1 MPAQVKRGAL
11 FNNPRLP
18 IKSPPEYPYAADAF
32 DRGNTPFP
40 PAAGQLGSTPLGAYQ
55 WLNLS
60 TDGAAPSYAAGGA
73 IVGGRLGVVGQ
84 SLPGSRRIA
93 AYFNG
98 GIADFRFGMRLVSG
112 VKDTTFSIAFR
123 LLDMNNYLFMTIIA
137 NKWAL
142 YKRVDGSGVQVYV
155 PTNSFYASD
164 NDYVDVLCTG
174 TAVTPR
180 VNGVSM
186 PTQTVSDFATATR
199 VGIVQT
205 LPAGTTAAPLTLVD
219 DLSMMRLGTWAEV

>member
-18 IKSPPEYPYAADAF
+18 IKSPPEYPYAGDPF
-32 DRGNTPFP
+32 DRGDTPFP
-40 PAAGQLGSTPLGAYQ
+40 PAAGQLGVTPLGKYQ

-60 TDGAAPSYAAGGA
+60 VDGVSPSYAAGGA
-73 IVGGRLGVVGQ
+73 IVGGRMGVVGQ

-93 AYFNG
+93 TYFNA
-98 GIADFRFGMRLVSG
+98 GISDARFQIRLVSG
-112 VKDTTFSIAFR
+112 VKDTTVGIAFR
-123 LLDMNNYLFMTIIA
+123 LLDMNNYLFMTVIS

-155 PTNSFYASD
+155 PSNSFFASD
-164 NDYVDVLCTG
+164 GDVVDMLGNG
-174 TAVTPR
+174 TSVTPR

-186 PTQTVSDFATATR
+186 PTQTITEFATATR

-205 LPAGTTAAPLTLVD
+205 LPAGTTATPLTLFD
-219 DLSMMRLGTWAEV
+219 DVAVSRLGSWAEV